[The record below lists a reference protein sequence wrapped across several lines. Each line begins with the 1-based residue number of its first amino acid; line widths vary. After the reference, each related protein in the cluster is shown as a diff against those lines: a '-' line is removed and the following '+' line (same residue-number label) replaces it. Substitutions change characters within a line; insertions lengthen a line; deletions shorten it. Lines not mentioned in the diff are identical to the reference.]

1 MSDPDTLE
9 GSAGE
14 GGATGGPGEAGETGE
29 EPSAVRP
36 AADAPPLSPE
46 DRELFASLPEEMAR
60 LLYPDQLCGPVEI
73 TLDYPEVEGEDAG
86 RAREL
91 EATARQLV
99 VDEPRAPGEPP
110 RHRAR
115 FTLQELEEF
124 HELYHLV
131 ERRAGSDRVEIRVN
145 GHDLPLVRE
154 LWLPLL
160 WTLRS

>member
-1 MSDPDTLE
+1 
-9 GSAGE
+9 
-14 GGATGGPGEAGETGE
+14 
-29 EPSAVRP
+29 
-36 AADAPPLSPE
+36 
-46 DRELFASLPEEMAR
+46 MAR
-60 LLYPDQLCGPVEI
+60 LLYPDQLGGPVGI
-73 TLDYPEVEGEDAG
+73 TLDYPEIQGEEAA
-86 RAREL
+86 RARQL
-91 EATARQLV
+91 EGAARQLV

-110 RHRAR
+110 RRRAR

-145 GHDLPLVRE
+145 DHDLPLVRE

>member
-9 GSAGE
+9 GSAG
-14 GGATGGPGEAGETGE
+14 GTGRTGGSGGSRETHE
-29 EPSAVRP
+29 EPSGLRP

-60 LLYPDQLCGPVEI
+60 LLYPDQLGGPVEL
-73 TLDYPEVEGEDAG
+73 TLDYPEIEGEEAG
-86 RAREL
+86 RAGEL
-91 EATARQLV
+91 EAAARRLV
-99 VDEPRAPGEPP
+99 VDEPRTPGEPP

-131 ERRAGSDRVEIRVN
+131 ERQAGSDRVEIRVN